1 MALFGVNFT
10 VYFLLLMGKFRQA
23 LRGEELGLYLTIML
37 GAMAII
43 TVDVLPLYG
52 GSIRSALHD
61 AAFAVSSIMTTTGFA
76 TADFNSWPALSK
88 TLLVLLMFVGACAG
102 STGGGVKVARV
113 LLLMK
118 AGRRN
123 VKRMLRPRSVSQ
135 VHMDGGTVS
144 EEVVQN
150 TYSYLALYMGIMVL
164 SVFLIALD
172 EFSLETNATA
182 VVACLNNIGPGLDMV
197 GPMGS
202 YANFSW
208 HSKLVLSFDMLA
220 GRLELFPMIMLFVPL
235 SWKRT

>member
-1 MALFGVNFT
+1 MALFGVNFSIF
-10 VYFLLLMGKFRQA
+10 YLLLLRQFMKV
-23 LRGEELGLYLTIML
+23 LKNQELLLYLGIML
-37 GAMAII
+37 GSLLII
-43 TVDVLPLYG
+43 AFDILPQYENIG
-52 GSIRSALHD
+52 EALHQ
-61 AAFAVSSIMTTTGFA
+61 AAFQVSSIMTTTGFA
-76 TADFNSWPALSK
+76 TADFNQWPALSK

-102 STGGGVKVARV
+102 STGGGIKVARV

-135 VHMDGGTVS
+135 VHMDGQTVG

-150 TYSYLALYMGIMVL
+150 THSYLALYMAIMVL

-182 VVACLNNIGPGLDMV
+182 VIACLNNIGPGLDMV

-202 YANFSW
+202 FSAFSW
-208 HSKLVLSFDMLA
+208 HSKLVLTFDMLA

-235 SWKRT
+235 AWKRT

>member
-1 MALFGVNFT
+1 
-10 VYFLLLMGKFRQA
+10 
-23 LRGEELGLYLTIML
+23 
-37 GAMAII
+37 
-43 TVDVLPLYG
+43 
-52 GSIRSALHD
+52 
-61 AAFAVSSIMTTTGFA
+61 
-76 TADFNSWPALSK
+76 
-88 TLLVLLMFVGACAG
+88 MFVGACAG
-102 STGGGVKVARV
+102 STGGGIKVARV

-135 VHMDGGTVS
+135 VHMDGQTVG

-150 TYSYLALYMGIMVL
+150 THSYLALYMAIMVL

-182 VVACLNNIGPGLDMV
+182 VIACLNNIGPGLDMV

-202 YANFSW
+202 FSAFSW
-208 HSKLVLSFDMLA
+208 HSKLVLTFDMLA

-235 SWKRT
+235 AWKRT